1 MSKVDD
7 GVPICSQC
15 QILCLERFKY
25 STHVF
30 FKMYRF
36 TFFIFYYTCIRRKNR
51 MYRQANVSYLSK
63 IFLNFTI
70 PQTHAKIADNNL
82 SMPLLRMYK
91 VTF

>member
-7 GVPICSQC
+7 GVPICSHC

-36 TFFIFYYTCIRRKNR
+36 TFLYFIISEERIECIDRQ
-51 MYRQANVSYLSK
+51 MYHTLIKSFSILRSPKLTPK
-63 IFLNFTI
+63 LPITI
-70 PQTHAKIADNNL
+70 
-82 SMPLLRMYK
+82 
-91 VTF
+91 